1 MQAGQ
6 FSTATRV
13 KANVDCKKSIGKKR
27 HFYGCH
33 LLSTKISKK
42 AGIERFDSFYTL
54 QGNKENQVPTSHSQ
68 APLVQ
73 KETREQL
80 GRLERRDHR
89 VPKEKKDRMELG
101 HQE

>member
-1 MQAGQ
+1 M
-6 FSTATRV
+6 
-13 KANVDCKKSIGKKR
+13 KANVDCKKSIGKKALLWIP
-27 HFYGCH
+27 
-33 LLSTKISKK
+33 LLSTKVSKK

-54 QGNKENQVPTSHSQ
+54 QGNKENQVPTNHSK

-89 VPKEKKDRMELG
+89 VPKEKKVRMELG

>member
-1 MQAGQ
+1 M
-6 FSTATRV
+6 
-13 KANVDCKKSIGKKR
+13 KANVDCKKSIGKKALLWIP
-27 HFYGCH
+27 
-33 LLSTKISKK
+33 LLSTKVSKK

-101 HQE
+101 HRE

>member
-1 MQAGQ
+1 M
-6 FSTATRV
+6 
-13 KANVDCKKSIGKKR
+13 
-27 HFYGCH
+27 
-33 LLSTKISKK
+33 STKISQK
-42 AGIERFDSFYTL
+42 AGIELFDSFYTL

>member
-1 MQAGQ
+1 M
-6 FSTATRV
+6 
-13 KANVDCKKSIGKKR
+13 KANVDCKKSIGKKTR
-27 HFYGCH
+27 FYGFH

-68 APLVQ
+68 ALVVR

-80 GRLERRDHR
+80 GRLEPRDHR
-89 VPKEKKDRMELG
+89 VPKEKKDRIELG